1 MLAKSLIKKLNV
13 ADRTKV
19 RDAASLLAL
28 VTGGVAYAN
37 YRMRIQKEFLRSEA
51 HYRFSHLT

>member
-1 MLAKSLIKKLNV
+1 MLAKSLIKKMNV
-13 ADRTKV
+13 ADRIKV
-19 RDAASLLAL
+19 RDAASLITL

-51 HYRFSHLT
+51 HYRFS